1 MDLSTELA
9 IIGAGGFAREV
20 ACWAAERYD
29 VTFYADDEYAG
40 GHVRPLSTFDP
51 TKGRA
56 IVAIGDPNQRRR
68 IVESMPSE
76 TVWATLIHPSV
87 QILDVESVLIMR
99 GSIICAGSVL
109 TTNIVVGQHS
119 HLNLNTTIGHDCRL
133 GDYFTTAPAVN
144 VSGNVTTEKQVYIG
158 TNASIRQKVN
168 ICGNVT
174 IGMGAIVLND
184 IKEVGTY
191 KGLVK

>member
-9 IIGAGGFAREV
+9 IVGAGGFAREV

-29 VTFYADDEYAG
+29 VTFYAEDEYAS

-51 TKGRA
+51 TKARA

-68 IVESMPSE
+68 IVESMPRE

-87 QILDVESVLIMR
+87 HILDVESVLIMR

-144 VSGNVTTEKQVYIG
+144 VSGNVTTEKQVYVG

-184 IKEVGTY
+184 IKEAGTY